1 MPDGIYKD
9 LDAVMDEMPTQPPRQ
24 HEAKP
29 DAAAW
34 PLSRLPSPPSTP
46 STDLAE
52 VVAGAALGPIEGFR
66 GELQTDVARRGPFGE
81 ASGILRTLPD
91 AVAVPVDADDVAA
104 LLRWASANGV
114 KLIPRG
120 AGTGMPGGNVGHGV
134 SVDLMSHFHQPAVV
148 DADGCTATVSVG
160 TTLAE
165 LNVAA
170 SAHRLHFPVDPSSG
184 ERCTFGGMIANN
196 SGGSH
201 TVRHGSTRAWV
212 DALEVVL
219 ADGTRVRTVRGERE
233 RHPRLAAILARV
245 DAALAP
251 HAETIVAKWPA
262 VRKNSSGYALRDYLE
277 TGDAV
282 DLLVGSEGTLGLVTR
297 AVVRLAPVPAAR
309 GLALLEFTDLA
320 AAGAAVERILELR
333 PATCEII
340 DRTFIDLVR
349 KGAEDPG
356 YPLREGLEAILF
368 VEFEAATEGEVA
380 ASLAALGAQVAG
392 VADRVTVAADQAQ
405 RDRFWHVRHAAS
417 PLIARLA
424 GNRISMQ
431 FIEDGVVPVPR
442 LADYIRLLRRVLG
455 EHELPAVIFGHAG
468 DGNLHVNPLVDVARP
483 GWREEIE
490 AIVYEVAGGVAA
502 LGGTMAGEHGDGRLR
517 APLIETIFGPEIVA
531 CFRAVKD
538 AFDPAG
544 ILNPGVILPLP
555 GQRPLEAI
563 RY

>member
-1 MPDGIYKD
+1 M
-9 LDAVMDEMPTQPPRQ
+9 LPPRE

-34 PLSRLPSPPSTP
+34 PLSRGPSRPADPPASADAPQPTI
-46 STDLAE
+46 
-52 VVAGAALGPIEGFR
+52 GPADGFR
-66 GELQTDVARRGPFGE
+66 GELWTDEPQRAPFGE
-81 ASGILRTLPD
+81 ASGILRGVPD

-104 LLRWASANGV
+104 LVRWAASRGV
-114 KLIPRG
+114 TLIPRG
-120 AGTGMPGGNVGHGV
+120 AGTGMPGGNVGRGV
-134 SVDLMSHFHQPAVV
+134 SVDLVSHFREPPRIDPVAR
-148 DADGCTATVSVG
+148 TAETGPG
-160 TTLAE
+160 TTLAA

-170 SAHRLHFPVDPSSG
+170 SAHGLHFPVDPSSG
-184 ERCTFGGMIANN
+184 DRATFGGMIANN

-201 TVRHGSTRAWV
+201 TVRYGSTRGWV

-219 ADGTRVRTVRGERE
+219 ADGTRVRTARGERE
-233 RHPRLAAILARV
+233 RHPRLAAILSRV

-251 HAETIVAKWPA
+251 HAETIRDRWPR
-262 VRKNSSGYALRDYLE
+262 VRKNSSGYALKEYLE
-277 TGDAV
+277 SGDAV
-282 DLLVGSEGTLGLVTR
+282 DLLVGSEGTLGLVTH

-349 KGAEDPG
+349 RGDQDPG

-368 VEFEAATEGEVA
+368 VEFEADTRSEVA
-380 ASLAALGAQVAG
+380 ASLAALERQVEG
-392 VADRVTVAADQAQ
+392 VAERVSVAQDEAQ
-405 RDRFWHVRHAAS
+405 RERFWHVRHAAS
-417 PLIARLA
+417 PLIAKLA
-424 GNRISMQ
+424 GDRISMQ
-431 FIEDGVVPVPR
+431 FIEDGVVPVAR
-442 LADYIRLLRRVLG
+442 LADYIQLLRRVLG
-455 EHELPAVIFGHAG
+455 EHGLPAVIFGHAG
-468 DGNLHVNPLVDVARP
+468 DGNLHVNPLVDIRKL
-483 GWREEIE
+483 GWREELE
-490 AIVYEVAGGVAA
+490 AIVYQVAEGVAE

-517 APLIETIFGPEIVA
+517 APLVETIFGTEIVA
-531 CFRAVKD
+531 CFRAVKA

-544 ILNPGVILPLP
+544 ILNPGVILPLS